1 MKQKCFTSAHRFIL
15 FFCMCLAL
23 SLAIQAESPKLA
35 VVPFDSPDP
44 TAMMAPDGK
53 GLYVFTTGR
62 GIPILYSTNFL
73 DWERIDR
80 IFTGDRFP
88 NGLPD
93 WAREAIPGA
102 RGLWAPDVVFHND
115 KYYVYY
121 SISTVGSQRSA
132 IGLAT
137 NKTLD
142 RTSPDYRWEDEGMV
156 LESHPDH
163 TDYNA
168 IDSALF
174 IDEGGKAYL
183 FWGSHW
189 TGLKA
194 VEIDPKTGKPF
205 RYVPGELKIPADY
218 VALASRPQTDSSIGG
233 AIEAPFVIKRS
244 KYYYQFVSWGTTLDG
259 TDSTYRIALGRSES
273 PLGPY
278 IDKEGKRM
286 DQGGGTVILASTE
299 KWRGTGHNGFFR
311 TTQEGKNK
319 GDWLILH
326 AYDAENPRSGRLT
339 QIRPVYW
346 DESDWLTLGEILA
359 VPFEEFDFSAKKE

>member
-1 MKQKCFTSAHRFIL
+1 MKQKRFSL
-15 FFCMCLAL
+15 VPRFFLPFCLCLAL
-23 SLAIQAESPKLA
+23 SLALYAESPKLA

-44 TAMMAPDGK
+44 TALMAPDGK

-62 GIPILYSTNFL
+62 GIPILYSANFL

-80 IFTGDRFP
+80 IFAEDRFP

-93 WAREAIPGA
+93 WAREAIPRA
-102 RGLWAPDVVFHND
+102 RGLWAPDVVVHND

-174 IDEGGKAYL
+174 IDEDGKAYL
-183 FWGSHW
+183 FWGSYW

-218 VALASRPQTDSSIGG
+218 VAVASRRDTS
-233 AIEAPFVIKRS
+233 IEAPYVIKRG
-244 KYYYQFVSWGTTLDG
+244 KYYYLFVSWGTTLDG
-259 TDSTYRIALGRSES
+259 TDSTYRIAVGRSEN

-278 IDKEGKRM
+278 VDKEGRPM
-286 DQGGGTVILASTE
+286 TQGNGVVLMSGTE

-319 GDWLILH
+319 GDWLIFH

-339 QIRPVYW
+339 QIRPLYW
-346 DESDWLTLGEILA
+346 DESDWFTLGEILA
-359 VPFEEFDFSAKKE
+359 VPFEEFDFSP